1 MKQILLFLVLLPI
14 LSFADKYG
22 IEKVYH
28 LTYTTATQKCSLDI
42 VVTDSGKVKTERL
55 CFNLTK

>member
-1 MKQILLFLVLLPI
+1 MKPIILSLLFL
-14 LSFADKYG
+14 SFFSFGDKYG

-42 VVTDSGKVKTERL
+42 VVTNSGKVKTERL
-55 CFNLTK
+55 CFKI